1 MFYSLGFD
9 CVGMTLS
16 TEADL
21 INELELNNLAIAY
34 SINMAAGLAKSGLEF
49 IGKEKELSVAKKV
62 FELALEVLNNV

>member
-1 MFYSLGFD
+1 MFNSLGFD

-21 INELELNNLAIAY
+21 INELEINNLAIAC

-49 IGKEKELSVAKKV
+49 IGKEKELNVAKKV